1 MTDKSL
7 KGTEVTKEFY
17 NREGWH
23 KYDGKTLDNK
33 LFGVKEDGPIRVELH
48 NVHQQRIR
56 SAISGAG
63 DEINLLECGCGGN
76 PETMFLD
83 LCSRY
88 TGVDFSEKGLEIAE
102 SKFEKVAIP
111 YQFETADI
119 CKLPFEDE
127 QFDVVYSAHML
138 YHIEEPLAQ
147 KAALKEMLRVVR
159 ANGVVVLIVANPRP
173 LLFPIRFVKRFLGDL
188 PFISLIANRI
198 RPKPPLPY
206 KPMSLSWMRH
216 QLACYG
222 SVETITSGLPS
233 TYFNQHI
240 SEYNVIGN
248 KLWSLLKWLDLKTP
262 KISAYLGNYVQI
274 TVVKTS

>member
-23 KYDGKTLDNK
+23 KCDGKTFDSE
-33 LFGVKEDGPIRVELH
+33 LFGVKENGPIRVELH

-63 DEINLLECGCGGN
+63 DEISLLECGCGGN

-111 YQFETADI
+111 YQFEVADI
-119 CKLPFEDE
+119 CKLTFEDE
-127 QFDVVYSAHML
+127 QFDAVYSAHML

-147 KAALKEMLRVVR
+147 KVALKEMLRVVR

-173 LLFPIRFVKRFLGDL
+173 LLFPIRFIKRFISDL
-188 PFISLIANRI
+188 PVIGLIANRI

-206 KPMSLSWMRH
+206 KPMSLGWMRH
-216 QLACYG
+216 QLTPYG
-222 SVETITSGLPS
+222 SVEIITSGLPS

-240 SEYNVIGN
+240 SEYNVIGK
-248 KLWSLLKWLDLKTP
+248 KLWSFLKWLELKTP